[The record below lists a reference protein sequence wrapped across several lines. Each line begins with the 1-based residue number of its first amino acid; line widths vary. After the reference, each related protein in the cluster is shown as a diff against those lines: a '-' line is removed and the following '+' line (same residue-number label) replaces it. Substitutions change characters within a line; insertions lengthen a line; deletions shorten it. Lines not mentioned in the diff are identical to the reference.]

1 MKSAI
6 LGAAL
11 FCAALLSM
19 SSCRNKEK
27 SGNPQWMKEDDVP
40 VAIDETFRPIM
51 ENLVESFGM
60 AHPEANMK
68 PVYVSEDSAL
78 RLMAMDSIRC
88 CIVTRK
94 LNERETALIEGHRL
108 GAKQSLIATDAIAI
122 VVNKANRDSVITVDE
137 LKQIVEGKITKW
149 EQLKAHTQT
158 GKLSVVFDNSGSSTV
173 RFMRDSLCNGNP
185 LSGPVYA
192 SDKGT
197 NQSVLDMVR
206 KDASII
212 GIVGTN
218 WLKGDSD
225 KPLSSFDS
233 LDVNVL
239 RVAKT
244 DAAKAVRPFQ
254 YFIAT
259 GDYPLLRSVYM
270 ICTDPR
276 SQSMLRNF
284 YFFTKGQKG
293 QTIICN
299 NSQLLPITP
308 VQVKSVSVN

>member
-1 MKSAI
+1 MKRTF

-11 FCAALLSM
+11 LCAAIFTLT
-19 SSCRNKEK
+19 SCHNKGK
-27 SGNPQWMKEDDVP
+27 TGNPNWMKEDDVP

-51 ENLVESFGM
+51 ENIVESFGM
-60 AHPEANMK
+60 ANPEANMK
-68 PVYVSEDSAL
+68 AVYVSEDSAL

-94 LNERETALIEGHRL
+94 LNDRETALIEGHRL
-108 GAKQSLIATDAIAI
+108 GAKQALIATDAIAL
-122 VVNKANRDSVITVDE
+122 VVNKANKDSVITVDE
-137 LKQIVEGKITKW
+137 LKQIVQGKITRW
-149 EQLKAHTQT
+149 EQLKNHTQQ

-173 RFMRDSLCNGNP
+173 RFMRDSLCNGKTM
-185 LSGPVYA
+185 SGPVFA

-197 NQSVLDMVR
+197 NVNVLEMVR
-206 KDASII
+206 KDPTII
-212 GIVGTN
+212 GVVGTN
-218 WLKGDSD
+218 WLKGNSDS
-225 KPLSSFDS
+225 PLSSFDS

-239 RVAKT
+239 RVAKS

-259 GDYPLLRSVYM
+259 GDYPLLRTVYM

-284 YFFTKGQKG
+284 YFYTKGQKG

-308 VQVKSVSVN
+308 VQVKAVSVN

>member
-1 MKSAI
+1 MKHTI
-6 LGAAL
+6 LSAAL
-11 FCAALLSM
+11 FLAAICSL

-27 SGNPQWMKEDDVP
+27 SGNSDWMKEDDVP

-51 ENLVESFGM
+51 ENIVESFGM
-60 AHPEANMK
+60 AHPEATMK

-94 LNERETALIEGHRL
+94 LNDREKSLIEGHRL
-108 GAKQSLIATDAIAI
+108 GAKQSLIATDAIAL

-137 LKQIVEGKITKW
+137 LKQIVEGKITRW
-149 EQLKAHTQT
+149 EQLKNHTQS

-173 RFMRDSLCNGNP
+173 RFMRDSLCNGKEMK
-185 LSGPVYA
+185 GPVYA

-197 NQSVLDMVR
+197 NLSVLEMVR
-206 KDASII
+206 KDPTII
-212 GIVGTN
+212 GVVGTN
-218 WLKGDSD
+218 WLKGNSD
-225 KPLSSFDS
+225 TPLSTFDS

-244 DAAKAVRPFQ
+244 DVAKAVRPFQ

-270 ICTDPR
+270 ILTDPR

-284 YFFTKGQKG
+284 YFYTKGQKG